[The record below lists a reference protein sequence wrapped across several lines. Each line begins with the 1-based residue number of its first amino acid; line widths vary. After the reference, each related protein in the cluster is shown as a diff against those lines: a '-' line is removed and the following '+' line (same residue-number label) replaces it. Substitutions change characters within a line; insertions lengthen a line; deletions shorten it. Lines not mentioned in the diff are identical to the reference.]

1 MNNYELGKMGES
13 YASDYLKKRD
23 FHILAQNYRVGRLG
37 EIDLIAT
44 KNEQIFFVE
53 VKSRTG
59 YSFGTPAEAV
69 SYKKQRT
76 IRNVAACFLKE
87 YGKSDI
93 EVHFD
98 IIEIIMTKDGRLT
111 NMNYLANAF

>member
-13 YASDYLKKRD
+13 YALEYMKNRNYE
-23 FHILAQNYRVGRLG
+23 ILAQNYRVGRLG

-44 KNEQIFFVE
+44 KSEQIFFVE

-76 IRNVAACFLKE
+76 IRNVAACYIKE
-87 YGKSDI
+87 HRILDV

-98 IIEIIMTKDGRLT
+98 VIEIIMTKDGELI
-111 NMNYLANAF
+111 NVNHIADAF